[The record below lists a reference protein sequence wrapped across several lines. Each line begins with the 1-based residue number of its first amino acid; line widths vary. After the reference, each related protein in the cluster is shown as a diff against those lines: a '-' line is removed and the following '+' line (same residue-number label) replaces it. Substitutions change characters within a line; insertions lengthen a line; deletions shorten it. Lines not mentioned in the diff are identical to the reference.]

1 MNNCNELFPVVAYS
15 FSRHL
20 HLQKLYVSNCN
31 NKEFSFLGMK
41 RGFFF
46 YKCSTVKNA
55 IGVSKGENF
64 QMSTST
70 KKEMI
75 NDAMG
80 YKVNKIASR

>member
-1 MNNCNELFPVVAYS
+1 
-15 FSRHL
+15 
-20 HLQKLYVSNCN
+20 
-31 NKEFSFLGMK
+31 MK